1 MFILHILCVHLDHLV
16 VTSQSQL
23 LPSNHQSNTIKL
35 IKDLSL
41 AMLIFVTIIIIELVF
56 YRLTLIRTISFFWH
70 CFGLCWSSSHR
81 SGTRDGLFSK
91 TSKRRRNTTAD
102 LGILFSAGYRLF
114 FVFLPYFC
122 GLWRKNSSSWLLD
135 CLQPSVA
142 LPHHPFFPLSSK
154 NWFSSIILINLVT
167 FCMQLNYS

>member
-23 LPSNHQSNTIKL
+23 LPIVTISNTIKL

-91 TSKRRRNTTAD
+91 T
-102 LGILFSAGYRLF
+102 LGEGTPPLIWEFFSLLAIVFSLF
-114 FVFLPYFC
+114 FCPIFVGYGGKTQAVGC
-122 GLWRKNSSSWLLD
+122 
-135 CLQPSVA
+135 
-142 LPHHPFFPLSSK
+142 
-154 NWFSSIILINLVT
+154 
-167 FCMQLNYS
+167 

>member
-1 MFILHILCVHLDHLV
+1 MHLDHLV

-23 LPSNHQSNTIKL
+23 LPIVTISNTIKL

-56 YRLTLIRTISFFWH
+56 YRLMLIRTISFFWH